1 MLKYLVYA
9 LTAALILWSLWY
21 LGRRIARRAR
31 GKCSCGCG
39 GCPGC
44 GKERECRSR
53 KKP

>member
-1 MLKYLVYA
+1 MKYLVYA

-31 GKCSCGCG
+31 GKCSCSCG

-44 GKERECRSR
+44 EKSSGRRAPR
-53 KKP
+53 KP